1 MKTALF
7 LLLAVSAACALAQQP
22 QVPRK
27 APELAIQTAP
37 DKYFWLS
44 QYSGKTC
51 IVAVILTSCPHCQFT
66 TGVLNRIQKDYAARN
81 VQVLATAIEPMSS
94 LHVADFGKQFA
105 PAFPV
110 GYNAQE
116 YVAKF
121 LGRGENDPMMMPQL
135 AFVDRNGIIRAQFA
149 GDDPALSKDI
159 QEKSLRDA
167 LEKTLKEGQTSQKGF
182 APK

>member
-1 MKTALF
+1 MKRALLF
-7 LLLAVSAACALAQQP
+7 LAVLSCCAFAQEP

-27 APELAIQTAP
+27 ATELAIQTAP
-37 DKYFWLS
+37 DKYLWLS

-51 IVAVILTSCPHCQFT
+51 IVAFILTSCPHCQFT
-66 TGVLNRIQKDYAARN
+66 TGILNRLQKDYAARN

-94 LHVADFGKQFA
+94 LHLADFQKAFM

-110 GYNAQE
+110 GYNDQS
-116 YVAKF
+116 YIAKF
-121 LGRGENDPMMMPQL
+121 LGRGPNDPMMMPQL
-135 AFVDRNGIIRAQFA
+135 AFVDRNGIIRAQYA

-159 QEKSLRDA
+159 QEKSLREA
-167 LEKTLKEGQTSQKGF
+167 LERTIKEGQATLRSS